1 MDEQD
6 FVLSIAVAFR
16 LHAMILERGKWERL
30 ARKELRMDHWENY
43 RLARASAE
51 SIREECDALMEQLKT
66 GKAAP

>member
-16 LHAMILERGKWERL
+16 LRALILERGKWERL

-43 RLARASAE
+43 RRARVSAE